1 MLERFRR
8 FSKSKTGGFV
18 LAGLG
23 VAIFAS
29 FAMGD
34 LSSITGGGSGTGG
47 TGLVKVGGREV
58 SDRDVGQA
66 FDGLLS
72 RAREQNPAATGKD
85 LAGQFEPLL
94 DSLVQQMGLVAFADA
109 NGLNLSKRLLD
120 AEIAKLP
127 QVRGLDG
134 KFSDA
139 AYQNF
144 LAKERLS
151 DAELRKMLE
160 ASVTQRLILTPAAAN
175 ARLSTGMA
183 APYASMLMERRQ
195 GQLALVPI
203 AAFAAGLNPSDA
215 DVAAYY
221 AANKAR
227 YTVPER
233 RTLRIARFG
242 PAEIAA
248 ASVPTDAE
256 IAAYYSKNQAQ
267 YAAKETRTISQAVV
281 PDAKV
286 AQGIADRA
294 KGGASFVAAAAPA
307 NLSATDVT
315 VGPQTRA
322 QFTDLAGD
330 KIATTAFAPTLKA
343 GSVIGPVQSDL
354 GWHVIRIDAITGV
367 PGRTLEQAKA
377 EIATRLAAE
386 KKTNALGD
394 LVDKVQNGIDGGES
408 FADVI
413 AKNRLTATETPLLSV
428 TGTSDDPAFKWP
440 PELAG
445 ALKSGFELTG
455 QDSPVVE
462 TLPGDAG
469 FALVGLG
476 KVIPAAPAPLAQI
489 RDRVVQDWVGQK
501 AMERARV
508 AATAIAAKATAGTP
522 LAQAMA
528 AAGIALPA
536 PRAVDTQRIEL
547 AQVPPAAAAAMR
559 MLFTLAQG
567 KSRMVPSP
575 EANGFAIVQVDKIIP
590 GNAMAQPTLVARVQG
605 QFQQGASEEYA
616 RQFLNAM
623 IAKVGVKRNEAAIAA
638 TRQRLTAGANGQ

>member
-1 MLERFRR
+1 MLDRFRR

-34 LSSITGGGSGTGG
+34 LSSLKNGNFGGGGS
-47 TGLVKVGGREV
+47 GLVKVGGREI
-58 SDRDVGQA
+58 SDREVGQA
-66 FDGLLS
+66 FDQLLT

-85 LAGQFEPLL
+85 LAGQFDPLL
-94 DSLVQQMGLVAFADA
+94 ASLVQAQGLVAFADA
-109 NGLNLSKRLLD
+109 TGLNLSKRLLD

-134 KFSDA
+134 KVSDA

-144 LAKERLS
+144 LAKERLT
-151 DAELRKMLE
+151 DAELRKLLE
-160 ASVTQRLILTPAAAN
+160 GSVTQKLILTPAAAN
-175 ARLSTGMA
+175 ARLSTGLV
-183 APYASMLMERRQ
+183 APYASMLMEQRQ

-203 AAFAAGLNPSDA
+203 AAFTAGLTPTDA
-215 DVAAYY
+215 EVATFY

-242 PAEIAA
+242 PAELAA

-256 IAAYYSKNQAQ
+256 VAAYYSKYQAQ

-294 KGGASFVAAAAPA
+294 KGGAAFVAAAAPA
-307 NLSATDVT
+307 GLSATDVT

-322 QFTDLAGD
+322 QFTELAGD
-330 KIATTAFAPTLKA
+330 KIAASAFVPTVKA
-343 GSVIGPVQSDL
+343 GSVIGPVRSDL
-354 GWHVIRIDAITGV
+354 GWHVIRVDAITGV
-367 PGRTLEQAKA
+367 PGRTLDQARA
-377 EIATRLAAE
+377 EIATKLAAD
-386 KKTNALGD
+386 KKNNALGD
-394 LVDKVQNGIDGGES
+394 LVNQVQDEIDAGGS
-408 FADVI
+408 FADVA
-413 AKNRLTATETPLLSV
+413 AKNRLTATETPLV
-428 TGTSDDPAFKWP
+428 TAKGTSDDPAYKWP
-440 PELAG
+440 TELAG
-445 ALKSGFELTG
+445 ALKSGFDMTG

-476 KVIPAAPAPLAQI
+476 KIIPAAPAPLTQI
-489 RDRVVQDWVGQK
+489 RDRVAQDWIGEK
-501 AMERARV
+501 AMARAR
-508 AATAIAAKATAGTP
+508 AAAIAIAAKASAGTP

-528 AAGIALPA
+528 AVGANLPP
-536 PRAVDTQRIEL
+536 PRPVDTRRIEIGQ
-547 AQVPPAAAAAMR
+547 APPAAAAAMR
-559 MLFTLAQG
+559 ALFALAEG

-575 EANGFAIVQVDKIIP
+575 EAQGFAIVHVDKIIP
-590 GNAMAQPTLVARVQG
+590 ANAMAQPALVARVQG
-605 QFQQGASEEYA
+605 QFQQGASDEYA

-623 IAKVGVKRNEAAIAA
+623 IAKVGVTRNEPAIAV
-638 TRQRLTAGANGQ
+638 TRQRLTAGANGR